1 MGKAPLPFRVWA
13 TRDTIVRLLDRGFFP
28 AFPAGVRCSPPPAL
42 FSLGPGKCNFSGVNR
57 TIQSFKV
64 KHNAIIRRAPHI
76 LYGSL
81 CNNIHYVCVCFLYK
95 RPCFSPAT
103 SFAQMQFSH
112 REPANNSRPVNCP
125 SQESSRRRHPFLWF
139 YAITHSN
146 SSGVYVPSTRTN
158 FRQQVRDCLFEWG
171 FEQMI
176 VKDRNIVQKMIS
188 SISLFFS
195 WLNYL

>member
-1 MGKAPLPFRVWA
+1 MQ
-13 TRDTIVRLLDRGFFP
+13 LL
-28 AFPAGVRCSPPPAL
+28 
-42 FSLGPGKCNFSGVNR
+42 SGVNR

-64 KHNAIIRRAPHI
+64 KHNAIIWRAPHI
-76 LYGSL
+76 LYRSR

-103 SFAQMQFSH
+103 SFARMQFSH

-125 SQESSRRRHPFLWF
+125 SQESSRRRHPF

-146 SSGVYVPSTRTN
+146 SSGVYVPSMRTK
-158 FRQQVRDCLFEWG
+158 FRRQVRDRLFEWG

-176 VKDRNIVQKMIS
+176 AKDHNVVQKMAS
-188 SISLFFS
+188 SISLF
-195 WLNYL
+195 LGR